1 MNSRRQAERKEP
13 AEAAVT
19 AHDLRR
25 QGGALYIAFSQPV
38 DFK

>member
-1 MNSRRQAERKEP
+1 MDSRRQAERKER
-13 AEAAVT
+13 AEAALT

-25 QGGALYIAFSQPV
+25 QGGALYIAFYQPV